1 MSNQEEI
8 TSDNDSGQHDKELE
22 DIMNK
27 ILPLGDQQSAL
38 DASERIIAIL
48 PIHVQAK
55 LIKTL
60 LQQNILLTQAI
71 IKQ

>member
-27 ILPLGDQQSAL
+27 ILPLGEQQAAL